1 MKHSSSSL
9 STAARIMSSFAA
21 DTGLSGSAGSSQRY
35 LWTDAFAVCNFLGLF
50 EETGDAEFRNL
61 ALRLVRQVH
70 LTLGRYREDDSRQ
83 GWISGLGDAEGQAH
97 PTIGGLRI
105 GKKLPE
111 RRPEEPFDERGEW
124 DRDGQYYH
132 YLTRWMHALCRTWQ
146 TTGQVGYLQWAEELA
161 LTANERFIHHSPV
174 DGRPYVLWKMSI
186 DLSRPLVSSM
196 GHHDPLD
203 GWTACL
209 RLLRAG
215 ETADLRFEAL
225 RPQLERLDR
234 ICRGR
239 SWATA
244 DPLGLGG
251 LLCDAGFLA
260 RMAAEGAGRARIRL
274 EEVMQAA
281 IQGLS
286 DYAKS
291 HAEALPAAYRLAFR
305 ELGLAIGLKGVPQ
318 WRRFLAKARRQPGRD
333 PDLPGLG
340 RKLSSYGFL
349 AEDIEKFWAQEKNQA
364 TRTWQEH
371 RDINRVMLATCL
383 VPGGY
388 LPFYNSVP

>member
-1 MKHSSSSL
+1 MKSSSL
-9 STAARIMSSFAA
+9 SLSMAARIMSSFAA
-21 DTGLSGSAGSSQRY
+21 DTGLSGEGGTSQRY

-61 ALRLVRQVH
+61 ALRLIRQVH
-70 LTLGRYREDDSRQ
+70 LTLGRHREDDSRQ
-83 GWISGLGDAEGQAH
+83 GWISGLGDTEGQSH

-111 RRPEEPFDERGEW
+111 RKPEEPFDERREW

-132 YLTRWMHALCRTWQ
+132 YLTRWIHTLCRTWQ
-146 TTGQVGYLQWAEELA
+146 TTGQGGYLQWAGELA
-161 LTANERFIHHSPV
+161 ITANERFVRRSPA
-174 DGRPYVLWKMSI
+174 DGRPYVQWKMSI
-186 DLSRPLVSSM
+186 DLSRSLVPSM

-209 RLLRAG
+209 QLLRAA
-215 ETADLRFEAL
+215 EAADLRFEGL
-225 RPQLERLDR
+225 RPQLDRLDR

-251 LLCDAGFLA
+251 LLCDAGLLA
-260 RMAAEGAGRARIRL
+260 RMAAEGGNRARNRL
-274 EEVMQAA
+274 EEVLPAT

-286 DYAKS
+286 DYAKG
-291 HAEALPAAYRLAFR
+291 HAEALPASYRLAFR
-305 ELGLAIGLKGVPQ
+305 ELGLAIGLKGVPL
-318 WRRFLAKARRQPGRD
+318 WRHLLAKARRRRGRD
-333 PDLPGLG
+333 RDLHLPGLG
-340 RKLSSYGFL
+340 RRLLSYGFL
-349 AEDIEKFWAQEKNQA
+349 AEDIEKFWLQDKNRA
-364 TRTWQEH
+364 TRAWQEH

-383 VPGGY
+383 VPRGY
-388 LPFYNSVP
+388 LPA